1 MYHNIGV
8 PPLRAKMKGLYVL
21 PTMFR
26 FQLWF
31 LKKAGF
37 RVVTISEML
46 ECKNSNERLAAITF
60 DDGYEDFYKN
70 AMPILEQYGYPATVF
85 VVSNL
90 IGRSNL
96 WDTARYGGVSEPL
109 MDLKQLREI
118 KAKGIEIGS
127 HSKTHADLSRLD
139 PEGLKVEIEG
149 SKTQLEE
156 ALQSPIDLFCYPFGA
171 YTPEAIDLVRQSGYR
186 AAISTKRGS
195 FRAGDNLYELRRIPV
210 RLNTHPILFAY
221 KVLSEHE
228 DRKGRRVEA

>member
-8 PPLRAKMKGLYVL
+8 PPLGARMKGLYVL
-21 PTMFR
+21 PSMFC

-46 ECKNSNERLAAITF
+46 DCRDNNERLATLTF

-70 AMPILEQYGYPATVF
+70 ALPLLEQYGYPATVF
-85 VVSNL
+85 VVSSL

-109 MDLKQLREI
+109 MDLEQLREI
-118 KAKGIEIGS
+118 RARGIEIGS
-127 HSKTHADLSRLD
+127 HSKTHADLTKLD
-139 PEGLKVEIEG
+139 TGSLTEEIEG
-149 SKTQLEE
+149 SKRQLEG
-156 ALQSPIDLFCYPFGA
+156 LLGPPIDLFCYPFGG
-171 YTPEAIDLVRQSGYR
+171 YTPQAIEVVRKAGYR
-186 AAISTKRGS
+186 AALSTKRGS
-195 FRAGDNLYELRRIPV
+195 FRVGDNPFEIRRIPV

-221 KVLSEHE
+221 KVLSNYE
-228 DRKGRRVEA
+228 DRRGRKGEA